1 MRRSFHQL
9 VDSTCFLLL
18 NHILI
23 HYPTV
28 LNELQRKFLAELLEC
43 GDDSEL
49 AKETVGESQTASKNE
64 NTCNS
69 HRVVMMV
76 PSTDGRQ

>member
-9 VDSTCFLLL
+9 VDSTRFLLL

-28 LNELQRKFLAELLEC
+28 LNELPCMFVAEFLEC
-43 GDDSEL
+43 GDDSGL
-49 AKETVGESQTASKNE
+49 AKEMVGEECVDITNSK
-64 NTCNS
+64 
-69 HRVVMMV
+69 
-76 PSTDGRQ
+76 QK